1 MTLSVDMDVLAGS
14 FPVSCQLQAAAGAPV
29 AIVGLSGAGKTTV
42 LRGIAGLARAA
53 RGSIV
58 CDDEVWFDS
67 QTAGWVPPQN
77 RDCGFVFA
85 DAALFGHMSAF
96 ENVAFGLRARGD
108 RTAILNQRAMQALEL
123 VGVAGL
129 AKRRASSLSTGE
141 AQRVAI
147 ARALALDPR
156 VLLLDE
162 PLGAIDVEHRT
173 PVREALLRAIAE
185 REMIAVIVSHD
196 PAEAAL
202 FSDSLLVMEAGS
214 VVQRGTPAELRE
226 HPLTRYVAAFAG
238 VNLYRGVASPVQ
250 GGVSEVDVDGSMFT
264 ILGTAS
270 GPVALVIDPDA
281 VVLSRERPSSSARNW
296 LVGNVAAVVADGPSL
311 RVSIASTPS
320 IVARITRRS
329 ADELGC
335 VPGAT
340 LHATF
345 KASEVRVH

>member
-1 MTLSVDMDVLAGS
+1 MVLTVDIDMLAGA
-14 FPVSCQLQAAAGAPV
+14 FPVSCRFQAAGGNAV
-29 AIVGLSGAGKTTV
+29 AVVGVSGAGKTTV
-42 LRGIAGLARAA
+42 LRSIAGLVRPM
-53 RGSIV
+53 RGRIA
-58 CDDEVWFDS
+58 CDDDVWYDG
-67 QTAGWVPPQN
+67 QTGSWMPPWD

-85 DAALFGHMSAF
+85 DAALFGHMSAI

-108 RTAILNQRAMQALEL
+108 KTAVVIQRAMEALEL

-129 AKRRASSLSTGE
+129 AKRRAVSLSTGE

-147 ARALALDPR
+147 ARALALEPQ

-162 PLGAIDVEHRT
+162 PLASIDVEHRG
-173 PVREALLRAIAE
+173 PVREILLRAIAQ
-185 REMIAVIVSHD
+185 REMAAVIVSHD

-214 VVQRGTPAELRE
+214 VVQRGTPAQLRE

-238 VNLYRGVASPVQ
+238 VNLYRGVASPGQ
-250 GGVSEVDVDGSMFT
+250 GGVSEVDVGGSMFT
-264 ILGTAS
+264 IVGTAS

-296 LVGNVAAVVADGPSL
+296 LVGSVAAVVPDGPSL
-311 RVSIASTPS
+311 RVNLASTPS

-345 KASEVRVH
+345 